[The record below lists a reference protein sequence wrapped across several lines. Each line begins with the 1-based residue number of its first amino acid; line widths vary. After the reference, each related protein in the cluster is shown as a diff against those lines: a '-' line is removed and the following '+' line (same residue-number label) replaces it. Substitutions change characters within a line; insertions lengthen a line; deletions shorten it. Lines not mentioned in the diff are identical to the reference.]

1 MLHGVVRGASTFNH
15 ERLQQLND
23 RIYQRN
29 FPSQELQTHFNPRS
43 TPTRQCLFPMVDNHM
58 PSETQIKKNPNYNIT
73 DQFNPGT
80 HAPWSGYMTGVD
92 DESRLRNQFH
102 ANQPAA
108 QTKYIPS
115 SSSDLYNYNIQQQII
130 NAHNN
135 PSNLIERPA
144 SDITTPQP
152 YPRLFETPKFAPF
165 DANEY
170 GLGMNTFENH
180 TRQQVRNLGL
190 YAKHPQK

>member
-1 MLHGVVRGASTFNH
+1 MLHGVVRGATTFNH

-23 RIYQRN
+23 RMYQRN
-29 FPSQELQTHFNPRS
+29 FPSQELQTNFSPRS

-58 PSETQIKKNPNYNIT
+58 PSDTQIKKNPNYNMAN
-73 DQFNPGT
+73 QFNPGT
-80 HAPWSGYMTGVD
+80 NAPWSGYMTSVD
-92 DESRLRNQFH
+92 NESRMRNLFA

-108 QTKYIPS
+108 QSKYIPS
-115 SSSDLYNYNIQQQII
+115 STSDLYNYNIQQEII
-130 NAHNN
+130 NAHRQQF
-135 PSNLIERPA
+135 PLIEQPA
-144 SDITTPQP
+144 SDITTAQP

-170 GLGMNTFENH
+170 GLGMDTFENH

-190 YAKHPQK
+190 YSKKK